1 MDAWMLKINQKR
13 RNPNPAMYLCPVLE
27 QFLNHIDQHGLC
39 KKEDRILL
47 AVSGGVDSM
56 VMLDLF
62 QSAGFTVGVAHGN
75 FQLRGSESDQDETFV
90 KEHCA
95 RNGIPFFVK
104 RFNTSAYAS
113 LNRLS
118 IQLAAR
124 ELRYAWFDELLMN
137 ERYTLLATA
146 HHLND
151 SIETVLL
158 NWVHGGTSG
167 GLLGIPVK
175 NNHIIRPLL
184 FASRK
189 EIETYAME
197 KKLSWREDSS
207 NLTEEY
213 PRNFLRHQVIPK
225 LKILNPSLEETF
237 RQGLEKLTAGQALK
251 QLAIDQL
258 KEMFFS
264 EKPPHIIIKK
274 ELFQKIH
281 TPAMLWCLLR
291 NYHFTPATCADVLHA
306 LSSQPGKQFLSPTHR
321 LVMDRSTLIITP
333 HQDFWKPTEIFAG
346 QASASIGPWNMTIES
361 FTGQALP
368 ADPDVAVL
376 DKEHLEFPLLWRTW
390 KTGDF
395 FYPLGMDHRKKVSD
409 FLIDSKVPRSDKPFV
424 TVLESAGRIIW
435 VVGHRI
441 DNRFKVTPLT
451 KQALQFTVYP
461 HFV

>member
-1 MDAWMLKINQKR
+1 
-13 RNPNPAMYLCPVLE
+13 VLE
-27 QFLNHIDQHGLC
+27 QFLHHINHHGLC
-39 KKEDRILL
+39 KKEDPILL

-62 QSAGFTVGVAHGN
+62 LSAGFTVGVAHCN
-75 FQLRGSESDQDETFV
+75 FQLRGSESNQDEAFV
-90 KEHCA
+90 KEYCA
-95 RNGIPFFVK
+95 RKGIPFFSN
-104 RFNTSAYAS
+104 RFNTSAYAA

-124 ELRYAWFDELLMN
+124 ELRYAWFDELMAD
-137 ERYTLLATA
+137 EQYALLATA

-158 NWVHGGTSG
+158 NWVHGGTAS

-175 NNHIIRPLL
+175 NNHVIRPLL

-189 EIETYAME
+189 EIETYATK
-197 KKLSWREDSS
+197 KKLAWREDAS
-207 NLTEEY
+207 NLTDDY
-213 PRNFLRHQVIPK
+213 PRNFLRHQVIPQ
-225 LKILNPSLEETF
+225 LKVLNPSLEETF

-258 KEMFFS
+258 KKEFFS
-264 EKPPHIIIKK
+264 EKPPHIIIRK

-281 TPAMLWCLLR
+281 NPVVLWYLIR
-291 NYHFTPATCADVLHA
+291 NYHFTPAACTDVVYA

-321 LVMDRSTLIITP
+321 LVIDRATLIITP
-333 HQDFWKPTEIFAG
+333 HEDFWKPAEILSG
-346 QASASIGPWNMTIES
+346 QTSASIGPWNMTIES
-361 FTGQALP
+361 FSGHELP

-376 DKEHLEFPLLWRTW
+376 DKDCIEFPLLWRTW
-390 KTGDF
+390 KPGDF
-395 FYPLGMDHRKKVSD
+395 FYPLGMNHRKKVSD
-409 FLIDSKVPRSDKPFV
+409 FLIDSKIPRSDKPHI

-451 KQALQFTVYP
+451 KAALRFTVYP